1 MRGLGT
7 IINAAAI
14 VLGCTLGTQLRRGLN
29 DRLQDALMKACG
41 VVTIFIGVSGVLT
54 RMLVIENGAL
64 TSYGAMLLLA
74 SLILGSLAGE
84 LLNIEAWFDRIGEAI
99 RKKFSRSGQNDGRF
113 VDGFVNASLTV
124 CIGAMA
130 IVGAIQDGVSG
141 DYSMLAAKAAL
152 DFIIVMVLAS
162 VYGAGAGFS
171 ALPVAVIQGGITLIA
186 AICGSFVGDA
196 LVRDV
201 SLVGSALVF
210 CVGVNIAFGKKF
222 RVGNMLPA
230 VLVPILWNLF

>member
-7 IINAAAI
+7 IINAGAI
-14 VLGCTLGTQLRRGLN
+14 VLGCALGTQLRRGLN

-41 VVTIFIGVSGVLT
+41 LVTIFIGVTGVLT
-54 RMLVIENGAL
+54 RMLVIEGGTL
-64 TSYGAMLLLA
+64 TSYGTMLLLA

-99 RKKFSRSGQNDGRF
+99 RKRFSRGGQDGRF
-113 VDGFVNASLTV
+113 VEGFVNASLTV

-130 IVGAIQDGVSG
+130 IVGAIQDGISG

-152 DFIIVMVLAS
+152 DFIIVMVMAS
-162 VYGAGAGFS
+162 VYGAGTGFS
-171 ALPVAVIQGGITLIA
+171 ALPVAAIQGGITIVAML
-186 AICGSFVGDA
+186 CGSFVSDA
-196 LVRDV
+196 IVRDI

-210 CVGVNIAFGKKF
+210 CVGINIAFGKKF

-230 VLVPILWNLF
+230 VIVPIIWNLF

>member
-7 IINAAAI
+7 IINAGAI
-14 VLGCTLGTQLRRGLN
+14 VLGCALGTQLRRGLN

-41 VVTIFIGVSGVLT
+41 LVTIFIGVTGVLT
-54 RMLVIENGAL
+54 RMLVIEGSAL
-64 TSYGAMLLLA
+64 TSYGTMLLLA

-99 RKKFSRSGQNDGRF
+99 RKRFSRGGQDGRF
-113 VDGFVNASLTV
+113 VEGFVNASLTV

-130 IVGAIQDGVSG
+130 IVGAIQDGISG

-152 DFIIVMVLAS
+152 DFIIVMVMAS
-162 VYGAGAGFS
+162 VYGAGTGFS
-171 ALPVAVIQGGITLIA
+171 ALPVAAIQGGITIVAML
-186 AICGSFVGDA
+186 CGSFVSDA
-196 LVRDV
+196 IVRDI

-210 CVGVNIAFGKKF
+210 CVGINIAFGKKF

-230 VLVPILWNLF
+230 VIVPIIWNLF

>member
-7 IINAAAI
+7 IINAVAI
-14 VLGCTLGTQLRRGLN
+14 VLGCALGTQLRRGLN

-41 VVTIFIGVSGVLT
+41 LVTIFIGVSGVLT
-54 RMLVIENGAL
+54 RMLVIENNAL
-64 TSYGAMLLLA
+64 TSYGTMLLLA

-84 LLNIEAWFDRIGEAI
+84 LINIEAWFDRIGEAI
-99 RKKFSRSGQNDGRF
+99 RRKFSRGEGQDVRF
-113 VDGFVNASLTV
+113 VEGFVNASLTV

-130 IVGAIQDGVSG
+130 IVGAIQDGISG

-152 DFIIVMVLAS
+152 DFIIVMVMAS
-162 VYGAGAGFS
+162 VYGAGTGFS
-171 ALPVAVIQGGITLIA
+171 ALPVAAIQGGITIVAVL
-186 AICGSFVGDA
+186 CGSFVSDA
-196 LVRDV
+196 IVRDL

-210 CVGVNIAFGKKF
+210 CVGINIAFGKKF

-230 VLVPILWNLF
+230 VIVPIIWNLF